1 MVSAVKIDIFNHFY
15 PKRFYDRYVNLG
27 ASFKDMGK
35 RVQAIGHIAD
45 IDQRL
50 RAMDEWP
57 DLRQVLTLP
66 QPPVESLA
74 GPDKTPEMA
83 RIANDGFAELV
94 QKYPDRFIGFGA
106 CVPMNNPDA
115 TLKEMDR
122 AIGQLGAKGI
132 QLYTNINGKAL
143 DAPEFQPVFDDA
155 ARRGVPIWLHP
166 TRGADFSDYATEDKS
181 QYEIWWTFGWPYE
194 TSAAMARLVFSGLF
208 DRNPDIKIIT
218 HHGGGMIPFFEG
230 RVGYGWD
237 QLGKRTSDIDYGA
250 LLRKMK
256 KRPIDYFRSFLA
268 DTAMFGALAGTRC
281 SLDFFGVDNVLFASD
296 MPFEPTPGL
305 YVRETIRVIEN
316 LAVTLD
322 EKDRI
327 YRKNAER
334 ILNL

>member
-1 MVSAVKIDIFNHFY
+1 VKIDIFNHFY
-15 PKRFYDRYVNLG
+15 PKRFYDQYVNVG

-50 RAMDEWP
+50 RAMDEWS

-74 GPDKTPEMA
+74 GPDKSPEMA
-83 RIANDGFAELV
+83 KVANDGFAELV
-94 QKYPDRFIGFGA
+94 RKYPDRFIGFGA

-166 TRGADFSDYATEDKS
+166 TRGADFPDYATENKS

-194 TSAAMARLVFSGLF
+194 TSAAMARMVFSGLF
-208 DRNPDIKIIT
+208 DRHPDIKIIT

-237 QLGKRTSDIDYGA
+237 QLGKRTSDVDYGA
-250 LLRKMK
+250 LLRSMK

-268 DTAMFGALAGTRC
+268 DTAMFGALGGTRC
-281 SLDFFGVDNVLFASD
+281 SIDFFGVDNVFFASD

-316 LAVTLD
+316 LGLTV
-322 EKDRI
+322 EQKDRI

-334 ILNL
+334 LLNL